1 MRTLEKGKGPD
12 GGMQS
17 RTGQRDVKEAESCV
31 SKERKD
37 KEHRQ
42 VNAFL
47 NVFVDLDITNK
58 ITDIQKSTNTSI

>member
-1 MRTLEKGKGPD
+1 MRMLEKGKGPG

-17 RTGQRDVKEAESCV
+17 RTAQCDLKELESCV
-31 SKERKD
+31 SKEGKD

-42 VNAFL
+42 VNTFL